1 MNTNNINIDNPYL
14 YSLVKAMQEFLL
26 EEMKGYLHSELRL
39 AKKIE
44 AARTLYPGER
54 EEMSKQYLQEM
65 SGNRG

>member
-26 EEMKGYLHSELRL
+26 EEMKGYSFSELRL

-44 AARTLYPGER
+44 AARELFPQE
-54 EEMSKQYLQEM
+54 KQKLAEQYMQECRNM
-65 SGNRG
+65 R